1 MDRKISIAI
10 LATALMV
17 LSLWAAA
24 VEYGSP
30 PGSTVSTSQG
40 NRNITDNDG
49 VQRVRLCPREDGGCP
64 ITPAVLVV
72 GADGLTDPAIRPA
85 ADAGVWQTD
94 PAIRPAADAGTWQT
108 DPAIRPAADAGAW
121 KTAPEDGG
129 AFHNWTQYESNATQT
144 MQNLAPVAQ
153 DAGMETNQVCYVVT
167 NNCALTA
174 YVAMGTGAATLTAA
188 AGAATDGIPIYPG
201 VTRKICGES
210 LPALYHRASADS
222 GVCLSVEKLTRP

>member
-1 MDRKISIAI
+1 MDRKISIAV

-17 LSLWAAA
+17 LGLWAAA

-30 PGSTVSTSQG
+30 PGSTVSTTSG

-72 GADGLTDPAIRPA
+72 GADGGTWVDDPA
-85 ADAGVWQTD
+85 V
-94 PAIRPAADAGTWQT
+94 RPAADAGTF
-108 DPAIRPAADAGAW
+108 

-129 AFHNWTQYESNATQT
+129 SAHTWQQYESNATQT

-201 VTRKICGES
+201 VTRKICGEGLS
-210 LPALYHRASADS
+210 ALYHRASADS